1 MKDLITI
8 LTATQSVASVV
19 FEILLGALGSYLI
32 VLKIR
37 RARRLNDE
45 GKADSDRSQRPGP
58 N

>member
-45 GKADSDRSQRPGP
+45 GKADSD
-58 N
+58 